1 MITAKLRLVRREYT
15 TKFQFIKKGGD
26 QIGRRTGGGIPIEL
40 NGDSSKLEASLK
52 SVSSEIRNT
61 ESKLKDVN
69 KLLKI
74 MRLSWNRSCG
84 MLNRRR

>member
-1 MITAKLRLVRREYT
+1 MAGGRIKGIT
-15 TKFQFIKKGGD
+15 
-26 QIGRRTGGGIPIEL
+26 IEL

-69 KLLKI
+69 KLLKMDPAI
-74 MRLSWNRSCG
+74 PICCPRSIRLCSRRYRRQSRSWIR
-84 MLNRRR
+84 

>member
-1 MITAKLRLVRREYT
+1 MAGGRIKGIT
-15 TKFQFIKKGGD
+15 
-26 QIGRRTGGGIPIEL
+26 IEL
-40 NGDSSKLEASLK
+40 NGDSTKLEASLK
-52 SVSSEIRNT
+52 SVNSEIRNT

>member
-1 MITAKLRLVRREYT
+1 MAGGRIKGIT
-15 TKFQFIKKGGD
+15 
-26 QIGRRTGGGIPIEL
+26 IEL

-52 SVSSEIRNT
+52 SVNTEIRNT

-84 MLNRRR
+84 MLYRRR